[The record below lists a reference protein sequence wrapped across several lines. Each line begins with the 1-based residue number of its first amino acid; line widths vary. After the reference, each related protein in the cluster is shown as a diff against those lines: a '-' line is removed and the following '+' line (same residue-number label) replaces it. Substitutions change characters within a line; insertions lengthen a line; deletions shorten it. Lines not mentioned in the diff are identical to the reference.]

1 MEGEGERNRREGG
14 EWEVRI
20 EKVKKW
26 RREEQEVKNWKES
39 REKKGC
45 DTKREEIM
53 VLRTVANIYLINSY
67 SLLSLLLVYMHIGR
81 VDL

>member
-14 EWEVRI
+14 EWEMRI

-67 SLLSLLLVYMHIGR
+67 SLFSLLLVYMYIGR